1 MEELLI
7 LSGISETNYCT
18 DSSFKVQV
26 NGMELSYINLQSDKN
41 MNGGIFVSTYT
52 FSSHK
57 NGQISIM

>member
-7 LSGISETNYCT
+7 LSDISETNYCT

-26 NGMELSYINLQSDKN
+26 NGMELSYINFVIN
-41 MNGGIFVSTYT
+41 FVSTYT